1 MPMNALHIAVKD
13 LETLFRDRGTAIQLL
28 GLPLI
33 FVLVFSGALQA
44 LTAGRQDSRVPL
56 AVIDEDEGS
65 LAQTLRDAIDASG
78 GIYVVPTERAAAE
91 AALDKGELARALFIP
106 PGFSADV
113 AAGRST
119 ALRLISRPDA
129 HGPRTE
135 AVRLVVE
142 GVARDMALES
152 QVLLSLEQM
161 GEMTDTVPDAF
172 ATLAVEEGPEQARAQ
187 FAAARDRPLVSLT
200 TRVPERA
207 VAAEETAS
215 PAQLSVPSFTV
226 LFVFLTAQATA
237 RSIYD
242 EKRVGSFRRL
252 LAAPISKTE
261 LLVGKMLP
269 NVIASLIQV
278 VVIFSFGMLVLPLL
292 GQPAFSLGNAPFA
305 VALVAL
311 LMALCSSGLGILIA
325 ALARTEHQIGGLSA
339 VILWAMGMV
348 GGSFIPIF
356 YLERFLGRLM
366 RVVPHYWANSAFTD
380 LLVRGAGL
388 RDVVPQMIAL
398 LVFTVAFFAVGV
410 WKFEFD

>member
-1 MPMNALHIAVKD
+1 
-13 LETLFRDRGTAIQLL
+13 
-28 GLPLI
+28 
-33 FVLVFSGALQA
+33 
-44 LTAGRQDSRVPL
+44 
-56 AVIDEDEGS
+56 
-65 LAQTLRDAIDASG
+65 LRDAIDAGG

-91 AALDKGELARALFIP
+91 AALDRGELARALFIP
-106 PGFSADV
+106 AGFSTDV

-135 AVRLVVE
+135 AVRLVIQ
-142 GVARDMALES
+142 GVARDMALQS
-152 QVLLSLEQM
+152 QILLSLQQM
-161 GEMTDTVPDAF
+161 GEMMATVPDAF
-172 ATLAVEEGPEQARAQ
+172 TILAVEKGPAQARAQ
-187 FAAARDRPLVSLT
+187 FEASRERPLVTLT

-207 VAAEETAS
+207 VAVEETTT
-215 PAQLSVPSFTV
+215 PAQLAVPSFTV

-252 LAAPISKTE
+252 LASPISKAD

-278 VVIFSFGMLVLPLL
+278 VVIFSFGIFVLPLL
-292 GQPAFSLGNAPFA
+292 GQPAFSLGNAPLA

-311 LMALCSSGLGILIA
+311 LIALCSSGLGILIA
-325 ALARTEHQIGGLSA
+325 ALARTENQIGGLSA
-339 VILWAMGMV
+339 VILWAMGML

-356 YLERFLGRLM
+356 YLERFLGPLM

-388 RDVVPQMIAL
+388 GDVVGQMFAL
-398 LVFTVAFFAVGV
+398 LVFTAGFFAVGL
-410 WKFEFD
+410 WRFDFD

>member
-1 MPMNALHIAVKD
+1 MNALHIAVKD
-13 LETLFRDRGTAIQLL
+13 LDILFRDRGTAIQLL

-33 FVLVFSGALQA
+33 FILVFSGALQA
-44 LTAGRQDSRVPL
+44 VAGGQQDTRMPLVVVDEDRGPL
-56 AVIDEDEGS
+56 AQALKDE
-65 LAQTLRDAIDASG
+65 IDASG

-91 AALDKGELARALFIP
+91 EALDKGELARALFIP

-119 ALRLISRPDA
+119 ALRLVSRPDA
-129 HGPRTE
+129 HAPRTE

-152 QVLLSLEQM
+152 QILLSLQQM
-161 GEMTDTVPDAF
+161 GEMMATVPDAF
-172 ATLAVEEGPEQARAQ
+172 TILAVEQGPEQARAQ
-187 FAAARDRPLVSLT
+187 FETSRDRPLVTLT

-207 VAAEETAS
+207 VAAEEVTS
-215 PAQLSVPSFTV
+215 PAQLAVPAFTV

-252 LAAPISKTE
+252 LASPISKVN
-261 LLVGKMLP
+261 LLIGKMLP

-278 VVIFSFGMLVLPLL
+278 VVIFSFGIFVLPLL
-292 GQPAFSLGNAPFA
+292 GQPAFSLGNAPLA

-325 ALARTEHQIGGLSA
+325 ALARTENQIGGLSA
-339 VILWAMGMV
+339 VILWAMGML

-356 YLERFLGRLM
+356 YLERFLDPLM
-366 RVVPHYWANSAFTD
+366 RVVPHYWANSAFTA

-388 RDVVPQMIAL
+388 ADVGSQMLAL
-398 LVFTVAFFAVGV
+398 GLFTAGFFAIGV